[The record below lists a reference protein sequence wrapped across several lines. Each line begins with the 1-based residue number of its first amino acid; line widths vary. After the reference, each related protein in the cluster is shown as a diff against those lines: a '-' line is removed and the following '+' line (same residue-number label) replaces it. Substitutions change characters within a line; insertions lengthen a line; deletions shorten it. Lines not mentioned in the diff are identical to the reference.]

1 MPSRNVEKTRERLQK
16 RIEEGQYYEAH
27 QQLRV
32 VSQRYIKA
40 ESYDSAIDILH
51 AGAQAL
57 FKANQ
62 GGSGGDLCLL
72 LVEVYKTAKMAP
84 DSVSKSRLVEL
95 ITMMPSE
102 EPSRKRF
109 INESIAWTSK
119 LGAFP
124 AGDPE
129 LHHFIGNLYSQEDEV
144 YEAEKHLLL
153 GTKESA
159 DVLTRTLYEWYKQDE
174 SHTAPT
180 YIARAVFG
188 YLLVGNLREASRSL
202 DVFIQQLVQDNPAL
216 VIQEVQSASADIRV
230 FPSLPLLNFLSLLRL
245 AVQTGGADIFRN
257 LKSHYASQLRDVP
270 AWDDALDQIGELY
283 FGIQVRRPTNILD
296 MMGSMFGGGSV
307 ERPAQQITGGYDLD

>member
-1 MPSRNVEKTRERLQK
+1 MPSRNVEKTHERLQK
-16 RIEEGQYYEAH
+16 RIKEGQYYEAH

-40 ESYDSAIDILH
+40 ESYGSAIDILH
-51 AGAQAL
+51 TGAQAL

-72 LVEVYKTAKMAP
+72 LVETYKTAKMAP

-174 SHTAPT
+174 TRTAPT

-202 DVFIQQLVQDNPAL
+202 DVFIQQLIQDSPAL

-270 AWDDALDQIGELY
+270 SWDDALDQIGELY